1 MKIVQG
7 KNSWRSIQSA
17 VKNYVSVGLGR
28 ASKSHVQKLRPDRRF
43 ISWPHMPKR
52 QIDALVGYE
61 SQSNIEISVLEEFV
75 ARCERKKIQSSYEA
89 QLVGRSFDEFSML
102 DMKRA
107 VDIERMVTLLKATL
121 TNMKAI
127 AAINGSYHKG

>member
-7 KNSWRSIQSA
+7 KNSWRLLHSA
-17 VKNYVSVGLGR
+17 VKNYVSVGLLR
-28 ASKSHVQKLRPDRRF
+28 SAKSQVQKLRPDRRF

-52 QIDALVGYE
+52 QIDAIVGYE
-61 SQSNIEISVLEEFV
+61 FQSNIDIGVLEEFI